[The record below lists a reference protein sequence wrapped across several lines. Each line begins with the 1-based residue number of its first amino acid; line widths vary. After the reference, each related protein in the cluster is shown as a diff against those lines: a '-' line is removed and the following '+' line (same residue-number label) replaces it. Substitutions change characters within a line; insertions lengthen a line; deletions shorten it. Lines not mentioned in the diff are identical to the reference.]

1 MFCKESV
8 LKIFAQENTCVENFF
23 FNKVGSGKDVFLW
36 IKRIFK
42 NIFFIEHLWWLLLF
56 KSMNDVIFDHKF
68 SRRESKQNFE
78 IVM

>member
-1 MFCKESV
+1 MFSCELS
-8 LKIFAQENTCVENFF
+8 E
-23 FNKVGSGKDVFLW
+23 
-36 IKRIFK
+36 IFK
-42 NIFFIEHLWWLLLF
+42 TIFFIEHLWWLLLF